1 MKISLIGFGNIGSA
15 VTNNLVTNS
24 DDHELFLAN
33 RSMDKIETFA
43 AEQGDNVHAVSEA
56 EAVKQGDVIILAMWL
71 VQQMDFISRYHDE
84 LAGKV
89 IVDPSNPIA
98 YNTVGEMRRTLP
110 DGVSSGEVIR
120 DSLPTGTGY
129 IKAFGT
135 LAAESLAGES
145 SADRTTV
152 LYYATNSAKYDAIAE
167 ELINASGYTPINA
180 GIEDLKIS
188 GYSYLEVGGDLHQY
202 GGLNGEVPTKVTAE
216 EKLSTFKQ
224 ANLRP
229 TNVLEKYLAGAFS
242 LDTLDDAVET
252 YVADDAEY
260 ISLNFENE
268 TLQKIEPWAGTSRGK
283 DAFKKNFTGV
293 LTQWEVT
300 SFSPEIQIEEG
311 DTAMMFGKFSLK
323 SKSLGQ
329 EAGSPMAAIARVV
342 EGKIVRFIY
351 LEDTLATALTFKK
364 GGELTFNTLLGGSDF
379 TI

>member
-15 VTNNLVTNS
+15 VASNLVANS
-24 DDHELFLAN
+24 GEYELFLAN

-43 AEQGDNVHAVSEA
+43 SEHGDKVHAVSEA
-56 EAVKQGDVIILAMWL
+56 EAVKQGDVIILTMWL
-71 VQQMDFISRYHDE
+71 VQQMDFINGYHDE
-84 LAGKV
+84 LAGKT

-98 YNTVGEMRRTLP
+98 YNAAGEMRRTLP
-110 DGVSSGEVIR
+110 NGVSSGEVIR
-120 DSLPTGTGY
+120 DMLPAGTGF

-135 LAAESLAGES
+135 LGAESLATETS
-145 SADRTTV
+145 KDKMTV
-152 LYYATNSAKYDAIAE
+152 LYYATNDAKYDAIAE
-167 ELINASGYTPINA
+167 GLINASGYFPVNA
-180 GIEDLKIS
+180 GVEDLKVS
-188 GYSYLEVGGDLHQY
+188 GYGYLEVGGELHQY
-202 GGLNGEVPTKVTAE
+202 GGLNGEVPTKELAE
-216 EKLSTFKQ
+216 KKLDEFKQ
-224 ANLRP
+224 VNQRP

-252 YVADDAEY
+252 YVAEDAEY

-268 TLQKIEPWAGTSRGK
+268 TLKRIEPWAGTSRGK
-283 DAFKKNFTGV
+283 EAFKKNFTGV
-293 LTQWEVT
+293 LTQWNVT

-323 SKSLGQ
+323 SKTLNQ

-342 EGKIVRFIY
+342 DGKIVRFIY

-364 GGELTFNTLLGGSDF
+364 GGELTFNTLLGEADF